1 MLTGGNPFVTVS
13 KTAVIDWLRAI
24 GSRDPD
30 ILRARK
36 SAMLRSLRQHQ
47 LVGIGFV
54 LVGLVLLGTPPGPA
68 VGVPLLVVGA
78 WLWWRGMRNVAAVEA
93 GYSEFVKSPG
103 V

>member
-13 KTAVIDWLRAI
+13 KNAVISWLGAV

-30 ILRARK
+30 VLRARK

-47 LVGIGFV
+47 LVGIGLI
-54 LVGLVLLGTPPGPA
+54 LVGVVLLGTPGPV

-93 GYSEFVKSPG
+93 GYLEFVKSPG
-103 V
+103 A